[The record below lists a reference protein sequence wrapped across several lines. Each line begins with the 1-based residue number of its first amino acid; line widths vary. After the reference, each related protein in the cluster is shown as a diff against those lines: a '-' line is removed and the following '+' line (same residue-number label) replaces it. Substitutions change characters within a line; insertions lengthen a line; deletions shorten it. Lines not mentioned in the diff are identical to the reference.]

1 MGAPPRA
8 GVCVQLPGSPGQEGE
23 WGLREGKRRLQSGR
37 CPLSSAAGT
46 SVCLDPGRVALVLR
60 VPACARPCGGDGA
73 GGLGLASSRQRVSGP
88 LSMNRAA
95 APASSKV
102 ESSIGRPQALL
113 LARAQLG
120 HACGH
125 PTPRARGLRLR
136 EDGPFAKARGCRGGA
151 VRKVPSA
158 SLTFPGEHGLSSACL
173 RLQGPCWR
181 GASPAGVGVPQS
193 CEPCSEGWRGRS
205 GAWVPAARTSTC
217 WVCPGRGRFG
227 HVPSGKEH
235 GV

>member
-158 SLTFPGEHGLSSACL
+158 SLTFPGGARSVQ
-173 RLQGPCWR
+173 RLPPAAGPMLAR
-181 GASPAGVGVPQS
+181 GQPSG
-193 CEPCSEGWRGRS
+193 GRS
-205 GAWVPAARTSTC
+205 P
-217 WVCPGRGRFG
+217 P
-227 HVPSGKEH
+227 EL
-235 GV
+235 